1 MSCSDQ
7 HAAAGGCAHGHGHG
21 GHGHGH
27 GGGDGHEGH
36 DHDDPE
42 RGFTESLLPYI
53 DIGSVTCG
61 NEEEPES
68 IKKCFRPWSD
78 REDETLYV
86 DSDADEQL
94 LVFVPFTGDVKLKSI
109 TLITGEGEA
118 RPTKMKVFKNREG
131 IDFDLAEELTAVQEW
146 ELAEAPPEN
155 TTGIEYHTRITQFQG
170 LQNITLFFP
179 ENAGAEQSRIRYIAF
194 KGECN
199 KVVRRTVI
207 TVAETAAN
215 PADHKTKAAGT
226 KQAHQFGY

>member
-1 MSCSDQ
+1 MHSPPSPSLPLSLLPSLFFLRYFL
-7 HAAAGGCAHGHGHG
+7 AAGGCAHGHGHG

-118 RPTKMKVFKNREG
+118 R
-131 IDFDLAEELTAVQEW
+131 
-146 ELAEAPPEN
+146 
-155 TTGIEYHTRITQFQG
+155 
-170 LQNITLFFP
+170 
-179 ENAGAEQSRIRYIAF
+179 
-194 KGECN
+194 
-199 KVVRRTVI
+199 
-207 TVAETAAN
+207 
-215 PADHKTKAAGT
+215 
-226 KQAHQFGY
+226 